1 MRGSAC
7 RGDFAILA
15 PFPVGLT
22 FPLDLFR
29 HVFTPRDFRGKTLP
43 QPRRCCL
50 RQQTSSARGG
60 CAIVCGYALIH
71 WHCSIRGQLHAAIAA
86 SASRSASALITQ
98 PIAVLAILSAHRLP
112 ASASTSAARR
122 I

>member
-60 CAIVCGYALIH
+60 CAIVCGYALFH
-71 WHCSIRGQLHAAIAA
+71 WHCSLRV
-86 SASRSASALITQ
+86 SPTPRS
-98 PIAVLAILSAHRLP
+98 LP
-112 ASASTSAARR
+112 AQAAQRAH
-122 I
+122 

>member
-50 RQQTSSARGG
+50 RLQTSTARGG
-60 CAIVCGYALIH
+60 CAIVCGYALFI
-71 WHCSIRGQLHAAIAA
+71 GIA
-86 SASRSASALITQ
+86 RSGVSPT
-98 PIAVLAILSAHRLP
+98 PRSLP
-112 ASASTSAARR
+112 AQAAQRAH
-122 I
+122 